1 MYTTRPAFILGN
13 GISEVY
19 PYPLIRSGGLFLI
32 IMGAMIMAGAALPRA
47 RNILVAAGLGFASLV
62 TALAARSLTH
72 PLGRPSWQQILV
84 LAGSVLLELIMMQV
98 VVRHVYHLGE
108 RTIVLSVLLI
118 VGVHFLP
125 MAFAFGPMIG
135 LLGILTILNAGA
147 GLWLKPD
154 LNLSLLWFFDGLLKL
169 TGGITMMVVVL
180 A

>member
-1 MYTTRPAFILGN
+1 
-13 GISEVY
+13 
-19 PYPLIRSGGLFLI
+19 
-32 IMGAMIMAGAALPRA
+32 MIMAGASLPRV
-47 RNILVAAGLGFASLV
+47 RNILVAAGLAFASLV
-62 TALAARSLTH
+62 TALAAARLTH

-84 LAGSVLLELIMMQV
+84 LAGSVLLELILIPV
-98 VVRHVYHLGE
+98 VVRSVNHLGE
-108 RTIVLSVLLI
+108 RTIVLSVLLV

-154 LNLSLLWFFDGLLKL
+154 MNLSILWFFDGLLKL
-169 TGGITMMVVVL
+169 TGGITMMVLVL